1 VLIAAALALGLIALG
16 LLAGSAGGLGGKSK
30 RSAAIVA
37 GSDGGARAKCGGG
50 KPHMVSGGFISDSP
64 YSGDRQSTIAFFD
77 SHPSGSGAWRVRA
90 ANFDGAGER
99 VRAKVLCSRQDP
111 KARTRT
117 KKVRIAPAGD
127 KRFRLGCRRGEE
139 AIAGGFRAG
148 GFAQDAGP
156 ELIATESRRK
166 SRRKWRLAA
175 YNNSG
180 TVGGAIEGFVRCA
193 KRRPRLV
200 SYRVNG
206 DAFDRAP
213 VELKPSCE
221 PGEELW
227 SGGFKADFQSFDP
240 FAAIIA
246 DRSYPRRKSWVS
258 RFVGYQATGKVSA
271 FAYCRPG

>member
-1 VLIAAALALGLIALG
+1 MLAAALLVC
-16 LLAGSAGGLGGKSK
+16 LLALAALSTSASGLSGKSK
-30 RSAAIVA
+30 RSAAIAA
-37 GSDGGARAKCGGG
+37 GSDGGARAKCPNG
-50 KPHMVSGGFISDSP
+50 KPNMISGGFFSDSP
-64 YSGDRQSTIAFFD
+64 YSGERQSTIAFFG

-99 VRAKVLCSRQDP
+99 VRSKVLCSRRNP

-117 KKVRIAPAGD
+117 KTVRIAPAGE
-127 KRFRLGCRRGEE
+127 KRFRLGCRQGEE

-166 SRRKWRLAA
+166 SRRKWRLGA

-193 KRRPRLV
+193 KRGPGLV
-200 SYRVNG
+200 SYRVKG

-221 PGEELW
+221 RGEELW